1 MWTYFLFLQKCN
13 KKIFSEANF
22 LFHVAKH
29 EGSDTVN
36 CRQCD
41 FVASN
46 IQDYNMH
53 ITTHTGGKYFICND
67 CDKCFFTRSAISDHV
82 LIHMEGT
89 RYMCEI
95 CGKRFK
101 TSRSNAQHKLLQHK
115 KYFRCNR
122 CNRGFTHEAKLNSHY
137 NICQV
142 INQEQNESKVFEP
155 VERFFCNICNSN
167 IKSSSE
173 ISILFH
179 KAKHEGKDGVECR
192 FCNFLCKNACI
203 YKNHLLIHTNQRPYA
218 CTQCTKSFRTK
229 GCLVQHMLVH
239 GDEYKYTCQYCGKK
253 SKKLTTHVNHVNIH
267 TDTKPYKCPDCD
279 RPFRQLSDMKKH
291 RRTHLKYKTEA
302 ITITELPY
310 MTIKTEVED
319 MIAAESIQK
328 LQLA

>member
-1 MWTYFLFLQKCN
+1 
-13 KKIFSEANF
+13 
-22 LFHVAKH
+22 
-29 EGSDTVN
+29 
-36 CRQCD
+36 
-41 FVASN
+41 
-46 IQDYNMH
+46 
-53 ITTHTGGKYFICND
+53 
-67 CDKCFFTRSAISDHV
+67 
-82 LIHMEGT
+82 
-89 RYMCEI
+89 
-95 CGKRFK
+95 
-101 TSRSNAQHKLLQHK
+101 
-115 KYFRCNR
+115 
-122 CNRGFTHEAKLNSHY
+122 
-137 NICQV
+137 
-142 INQEQNESKVFEP
+142 

-179 KAKHEGKDGVECR
+179 KAKHERKDGVECR

-291 RRTHLKYKTEA
+291 RRTHLKYKTES

-319 MIAAESIQK
+319 MIAAESIQH